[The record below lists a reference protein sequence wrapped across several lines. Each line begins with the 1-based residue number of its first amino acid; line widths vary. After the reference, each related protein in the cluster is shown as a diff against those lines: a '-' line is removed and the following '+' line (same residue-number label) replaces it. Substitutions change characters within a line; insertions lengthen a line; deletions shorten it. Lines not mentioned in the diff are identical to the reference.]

1 MATQITNSFIKQ
13 FESEVHM
20 AYQRMG
26 SKLKN
31 TVRQTSNVQGNQ
43 ARFQKVGT
51 GTASTKSR
59 HGEVPT
65 MELTHSTVDVTLS
78 DFYAADMVD
87 KLDELKTNID
97 ERQILAQSAASAL
110 GRKVDQLIIDVL
122 DAGSNSNNVVHGSAA
137 LTLAKALT
145 VYEAFGEADIPDDG
159 QRYFVVSP
167 AGWADLLQI
176 DQFSRAEYVGEGDL
190 PYAGGMTAKRWL
202 GFLCFTHSGLSISS
216 TTRDCHAYH
225 NTAVGMASGQDIT
238 TEMNYLPEKVSNL
251 ITSYFS
257 AGAVM
262 IDNDG
267 AIECQITE

>member
-1 MATQITNSFIKQ
+1 MATQITNSFIKH

-202 GFLCFTHSGLSISS
+202 GFLWFTHSGLSISS

>member
-1 MATQITNSFIKQ
+1 MATQISNAFIKQ

-31 TVRQTSNVQGNQ
+31 TVRQTNNVQGNQ

-51 GTASTKSR
+51 GVASTKSR

-65 MELTHSTVDVTLS
+65 MEITHSTVDVTLS

-97 ERQILAQSAASAL
+97 ERQVLAQSAASAL

-122 DAGSNSNNVVHGSAA
+122 DAGSNSNNVAHGSAA

-145 VYEAFGEADIPDDG
+145 VYEAFGEADVPDDG

-176 DQFSRAEYVGEGDL
+176 DQFSRAEYVGEADL

-202 GFLCFTHSGLSISS
+202 GFLWFTHSGLSVSG

-225 NTAVGMASGQDIT
+225 STAVGMASAQDIT

-262 IDNDG
+262 IDNNG

>member
-1 MATQITNSFIKQ
+1 MATQITNAFIKQ
-13 FESEVHM
+13 FEAEVHM

-26 SKLKN
+26 SKLRN
-31 TVRQTSNVQGNQ
+31 TVRQSNNITGNQ
-43 ARFQKVGT
+43 ARFQKVGK
-51 GTASTKSR
+51 GAASTKSR
-59 HGEVPT
+59 HGQVNT
-65 MELTHSTVDVTLS
+65 MEVTHSNVDVTLA
-78 DFYAADMVD
+78 DYYAADYVD
-87 KLDELKTNID
+87 ALDQLKTNID
-97 ERQILAQSAASAL
+97 ERQVLATSAAAAL
-110 GRKVDQLIIDVL
+110 GRKMDQLIIDVL
-122 DAGSNSNNVVHGSAA
+122 DAGSNSANIVHGSAA

-145 VYEAFGEADIPDDG
+145 VYETFGEADVPDDG

-176 DQFSRAEYVGEGDL
+176 DQFSRAEYVGEQDL

-202 GFLCFTHSGLSISS
+202 GFLWFTHSGLSISS

-225 NTAVGMASGQDIT
+225 MSSVGLATGSDVR
-238 TEMNYLPEKVSNL
+238 TEINYVPEKVSNL

>member
-1 MATQITNSFIKQ
+1 MATQISNAFIKQ

-31 TVRQTSNVQGNQ
+31 TVRQTNNVQGNQ

-51 GTASTKSR
+51 GVASTKSR

-65 MELTHSTVDVTLS
+65 MEITHSTVDVTLS

-97 ERQILAQSAASAL
+97 ERQVLAQSAASAL

-122 DAGSNSNNVVHGSAA
+122 DAGSNSNNVAHGSAA

-145 VYEAFGEADIPDDG
+145 VYEAFGEADVPDDG

-176 DQFSRAEYVGEGDL
+176 DQFSRAEYVGEADL

-202 GFLCFTHSGLSISS
+202 GFLWFTHSGLSVSG

-225 NTAVGMASGQDIT
+225 STAVGMASAQDIT

-262 IDNDG
+262 IDNEG